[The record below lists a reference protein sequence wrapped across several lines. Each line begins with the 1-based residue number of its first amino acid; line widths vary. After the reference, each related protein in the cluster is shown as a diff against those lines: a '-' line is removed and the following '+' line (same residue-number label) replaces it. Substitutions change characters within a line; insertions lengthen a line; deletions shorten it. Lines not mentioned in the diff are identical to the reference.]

1 MTSHFTPDYDI
12 PIWPVSLWK
21 LFRKYS
27 RKWYITLRNKCSC
40 FIYRTL
46 TWGTCVLLPHPVS
59 PTSTSVW
66 NFSSRYR
73 IWFLFLNTGSL
84 SRCCSKDSDTWGLY
98 TKAVAEFVSMSDLS
112 SSHVLLSPINK
123 GIKLTDILFQNCGD
137 TVNLGLE
144 PTAICVLFRS
154 FFGYQFGYS
163 FISRTDWN
171 VHPISK

>member
-1 MTSHFTPDYDI
+1 MKMVLEIFYKI
-12 PIWPVSLWK
+12 L
-21 LFRKYS
+21 
-27 RKWYITLRNKCSC
+27 YITLRNKCSC

-84 SRCCSKDSDTWGLY
+84 SRCCSKDSDTLGLY
-98 TKAVAEFVSMSDLS
+98 TKAVAQFGSMSDLS

-123 GIKLTDILFQNCGD
+123 GIKLPDALFQNWGD
-137 TVNLGLE
+137 TVNLKYIYWVWDSNQLQYESYSG
-144 PTAICVLFRS
+144 
-154 FFGYQFGYS
+154 FFFV
-163 FISRTDWN
+163 TNLVMPLD
-171 VHPISK
+171 HELKC